1 MKNVAIDKKGKVAVL
16 HLNNGD
22 TNPISPKLVDDLLEA
37 QDIIR
42 KDFRGMVL
50 AGSSK
55 FFCIGFDLPALVN
68 YDRIQ
73 MADFFGKFNSLV
85 LNLYT
90 LPVPTCC
97 AVAGHAIAGGN
108 ILILTSDF
116 RVAASGKKLIGLN
129 EVKLGVPVPYLAD
142 LILRQV
148 IGDRAATEMLYSGE
162 FVTTSDAKKTGL
174 VDDVVSLE
182 EVEEKAI
189 EKVMK
194 IADLPQAAFSE
205 IKANRTESIRSLYE
219 QNFKRKDEYFLNCWF
234 SEPVQALMKEAARK
248 F

>member
-1 MKNVAIDKKGKVAVL
+1 MKHVTIDKKDKVAVL
-16 HLNNGD
+16 HLDNGD

-37 QDIIR
+37 QEIVR

-55 FFCIGFDLPALVN
+55 FFSIGFDLPALVN

-73 MADFFGKFNSLV
+73 ITEFITKFN
-85 LNLYT
+85 NLILTIYT

-97 AVAGHAIAGGN
+97 AIAGHAIAGGN
-108 ILILTSDF
+108 ILILSPDF
-116 RVAASGKKLIGLN
+116 RIAASGKKLIGLN
-129 EVKLGVPVPYLAD
+129 EIKLGVPVPYLAD
-142 LILRQV
+142 LILRQI
-148 IGDRAATEMLYSGE
+148 IGDRAATDMLYSGE

-174 VDDVVSLE
+174 VDDVCSPE
-182 EVEEKAI
+182 EVEQSAI
-189 EKVMK
+189 EKVMR

-205 IKANRTESIRSLYE
+205 IKANRTETIRFLYE
-219 QNFKRKDEYFLNCWF
+219 QNCRKKNEYFIDRWF
-234 SEPVQALMKEAARK
+234 SDSVQALLKEAAKK